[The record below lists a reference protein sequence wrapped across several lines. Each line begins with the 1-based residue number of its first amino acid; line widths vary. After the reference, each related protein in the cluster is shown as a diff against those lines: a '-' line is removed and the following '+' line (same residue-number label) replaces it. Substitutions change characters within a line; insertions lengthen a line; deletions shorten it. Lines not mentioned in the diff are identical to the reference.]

1 MNLEELKNNNP
12 EQFNKLQQI
21 ALGMTMMSRKDRR
34 KMQRDII
41 KKLKHGKRI
50 GNNSEKAI

>member
-12 EQFNKLQQI
+12 EQFSKLQQI

>member
-1 MNLEELKNNNP
+1 MNLEELKTNNP

-34 KMQRDII
+34 KMQRDIE
-41 KKLKHGKRI
+41 KKLNHSQDV
-50 GNNSEKAI
+50 NDFLYL

>member
-1 MNLEELKNNNP
+1 MNLEKLKTNNP
-12 EQFNKLQQI
+12 EQFSKLQQI
-21 ALGMTMMSRKDRR
+21 ALGMTIMSRRERR

-50 GNNSEKAI
+50 RNNSDEAS

>member
-1 MNLEELKNNNP
+1 MNLEELKTNNP

-34 KMQRDII
+34 KMQRDIE
-41 KKLKHGKRI
+41 KKLKRKHNDKT
-50 GNNSEKAI
+50 NLSA